1 MFTDRRQAGY
11 RLLEKLGPLDPA
23 NTVVLALPRG
33 GVPVADVI
41 AEALAA
47 PLDMVFVRKVGVP
60 GHPELAVAA
69 VTNGSDP
76 KVTINDDVAR
86 MVGLDLHDISLLAAR
101 ELPEIRRQR
110 ETYLREAVSV
120 PRAGKTVLVVDDGLA
135 TGATMRAALRSVRED
150 HPAHLIAAVP
160 VAPGEMIAALE
171 KECDDVICLECPAE
185 FRAVGLHYRDFGQ
198 VSDEAVSQI
207 VERHAWRQADEEKRW
222 RPV

>member
-23 NTVVLALPRG
+23 STVVLALPRG

-47 PLDMVFVRKVGVP
+47 PLDMLFVRKVGVP

-69 VTNGSDP
+69 VTNGSAP

-86 MVGLDLHDISLLAAR
+86 LVGLNLHDITLLAAR

-110 ETYLREAVSV
+110 ETYRKEAASV
-120 PRAGKTVLVVDDGLA
+120 PRARKTVLVVDDGLA
-135 TGATMRAALRSVRED
+135 TGATMRAALRSIRQD
-150 HPAHLIAAVP
+150 RPAHLIAAVP
-160 VAPGEMIAALE
+160 VAPGETIATLE
-171 KECDDVICLECPAE
+171 KECDEVICLECPAE
-185 FRAVGLHYRDFGQ
+185 FQAVGLHCRDFGQ
-198 VSDEAVSQI
+198 VSDEAVIQI
-207 VERHAWRQADEEKRW
+207 VERHARRQPDEE
-222 RPV
+222 